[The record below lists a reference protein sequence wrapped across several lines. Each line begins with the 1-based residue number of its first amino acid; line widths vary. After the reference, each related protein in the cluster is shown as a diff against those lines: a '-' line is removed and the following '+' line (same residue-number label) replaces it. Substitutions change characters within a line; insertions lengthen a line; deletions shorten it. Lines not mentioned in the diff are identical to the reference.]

1 MSNKL
6 HTAIRRVVIAE
17 IEQFARAGE
26 RNIETQ
32 KAWDEL
38 EAITD
43 ELEKRLDQL
52 YVAHGGES
60 IYG

>member
-1 MSNKL
+1 
-6 HTAIRRVVIAE
+6 VIAE

-26 RNIETQ
+26 RSIETQ